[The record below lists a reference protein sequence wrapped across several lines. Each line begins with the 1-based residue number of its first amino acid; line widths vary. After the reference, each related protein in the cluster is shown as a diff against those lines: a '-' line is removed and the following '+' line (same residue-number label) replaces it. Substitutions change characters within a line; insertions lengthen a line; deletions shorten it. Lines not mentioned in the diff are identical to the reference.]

1 MKLIIGGAYQGK
13 KKYAMEYYDGL
24 PLLEEFHLMVLE
36 LVKSGIDPVEYVK
49 SHLDEY
55 RGMVILCDDISCGI
69 VPVDPIERKWREEL
83 GRTLGVITQNSDEV
97 VRVFCGLGTKL
108 K

>member
-13 KKYAMEYYDGL
+13 KKYAMENYHGQ

-49 SHLDEY
+49 GHLDEY
-55 RGMVILCDDISCGI
+55 RDMVILCDDISCGV

-83 GRTLGVITQNSDEV
+83 GRALGIITQNSDEV
-97 VRVFCGLGTKL
+97 LRVFCGLGTKL